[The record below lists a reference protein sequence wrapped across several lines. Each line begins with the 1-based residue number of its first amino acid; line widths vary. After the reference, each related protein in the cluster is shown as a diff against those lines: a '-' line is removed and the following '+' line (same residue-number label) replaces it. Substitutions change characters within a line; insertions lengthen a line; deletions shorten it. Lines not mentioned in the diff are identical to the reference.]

1 MKLSLERVVIYKLTY
16 FRAIT
21 VSSLRKSSS
30 AAEEKKVQ
38 EQDSQTA
45 VSEAELREQFG
56 KLNEDVKQ
64 LKEKN
69 DELLVSPFC

>member
-1 MKLSLERVVIYKLTY
+1 MKLSLECVIIYKLTY

-30 AAEEKKVQ
+30 AAEEKKEQ
-38 EQDSQTA
+38 EQDSRTTA
-45 VSEAELREQFG
+45 SEAELKEQFG
-56 KLNEDVKQ
+56 KLNEEVKQ

-69 DELLVSPFC
+69 DELLVSQFF